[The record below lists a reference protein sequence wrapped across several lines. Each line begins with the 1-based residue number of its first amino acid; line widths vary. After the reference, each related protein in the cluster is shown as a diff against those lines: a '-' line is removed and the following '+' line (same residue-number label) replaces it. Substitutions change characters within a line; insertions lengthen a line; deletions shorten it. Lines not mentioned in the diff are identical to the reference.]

1 MTRNPLLNALTAAG
15 YIVLIVSV
23 MNYGT
28 KLVPRPNQFMAPIA
42 VVSLFTLSAAVMGY
56 LFCYQ
61 PVQLYFD
68 GKKKQA
74 VTLFLQTTVVFGCL
88 TALTLVLLFTGAFM

>member
-42 VVSLFTLSAAVMGY
+42 VV
-56 LFCYQ
+56 
-61 PVQLYFD
+61 
-68 GKKKQA
+68 
-74 VTLFLQTTVVFGCL
+74 FGCL